1 MHILR
6 CTHCFPR
13 LGSCLTSYSLLSC
26 LSLLSLYH
34 RASADSTFTSTTIDA
49 ASAAASSAATD
60 PSDKMTP
67 GELTILSS
75 DGGEL
80 KEILSVGGNTLRGII
95 FSDDSTQDYD
105 FGKKSDKCVQG
116 FYSNCCCKSC
126 LLLYDEIDFI
136 FDNILL
142 LCDNIFQLAFSVFIL
157 KGLAIVANREKMPL
171 LFPMKNVVVLR
182 NSTNC
187 TEVES
192 SCLLAVFE
200 KIIGWC

>member
-95 FSDDSTQDYD
+95 FSDYSTQFCASNGDPCD
-105 FGKKSDKCVQG
+105 QD
-116 FYSNCCCKSC
+116 SNCCGKSC

-171 LFPMKNVVVLR
+171 LLPMKNVVVLR

-200 KIIGWC
+200 KIIGWW